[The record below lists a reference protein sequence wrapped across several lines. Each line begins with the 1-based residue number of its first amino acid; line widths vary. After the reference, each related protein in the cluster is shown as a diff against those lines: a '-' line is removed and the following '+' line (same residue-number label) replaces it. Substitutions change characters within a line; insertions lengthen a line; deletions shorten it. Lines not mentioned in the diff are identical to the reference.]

1 MKKIAFAAASAAALL
16 VAGTASAQQVQV
28 DINGT
33 VASKCGVNAQNTT
46 VTLANDLT
54 NSSAMARSEVTAEIA
69 SALNGARI
77 VAFCNNVNSQ
87 VEVKRAVLRLVG
99 TTNGNGVA
107 GGFANQIRYNLDAS
121 LGGTFLDS
129 TTTAGASTVAARF
142 GGHSSLSDSNTHI
155 RFAPS
160 ASNGNAVATMGGYS
174 DQYHTNWGSNTDR
187 RLAAG
192 TYQGAVQV
200 VLTPGA

>member
-28 DINGT
+28 DINGF
-33 VASKCGVNAQNTT
+33 VASKCGITAQNRT
-46 VTLANDLT
+46 VNLANDLT
-54 NSSAMARSEVTAEIA
+54 NDQAKARSAVTQEIA
-69 SALNGARI
+69 DALNGARI
-77 VAFCNNVNSQ
+77 VAFCNQVNSQ

-129 TTTAGASTVAARF
+129 TTSAGASTVAARF
-142 GGHSSLSDSNTHI
+142 GGHDSLSDSNTHV

-160 ASNGNAVATMGGYS
+160 ATNGNAVATIGGYS
-174 DQYHTNWGSNTDR
+174 DQYHTNWGANTDR

-200 VLTPGA
+200 ILTPGA

>member
-33 VASKCGVNAQNTT
+33 VASKCGVTAQNRSI
-46 VTLANDLT
+46 TLANDLT
-54 NSSAMARSEVTAEIA
+54 NAQAKARESVTQEIA
-69 SALNGARI
+69 DALNNSKI
-77 VAFCNNVNSQ
+77 VAFCNQVNSQ
-87 VEVKRAVLRLVG
+87 VEVKRAVLRLAG
-99 TTNGNGVA
+99 WTNANGA
-107 GGFANQIRYNLDAS
+107 GGGFANQIRYNLDAS
-121 LGGTFLDS
+121 LGGTFLD
-129 TTTAGASTVAARF
+129 TTTEAGASTVASRF
-142 GGHSSLSDSNTHI
+142 GGHDSLSVSSTHV

-160 ASNGNAVATMGGYS
+160 AANGAAVATMSTHADAFAAGFS
-174 DQYHTNWGSNTDR
+174 SNTDR